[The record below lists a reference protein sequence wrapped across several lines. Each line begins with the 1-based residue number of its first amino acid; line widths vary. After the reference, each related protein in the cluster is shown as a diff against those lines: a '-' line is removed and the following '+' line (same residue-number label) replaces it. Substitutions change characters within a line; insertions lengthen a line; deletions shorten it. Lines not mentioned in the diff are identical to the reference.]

1 MKTLNLLA
9 FDFGAS
15 SGRAILGRF
24 DGKKLSIEEIHRFS
38 NDPVK
43 VGGHTYWDVLR
54 LFWEMRQGLL
64 KFAHNVNGT
73 LSSLGIDT
81 WGVDFGLLDSSGELL
96 GNPYHYRDSQTEGMM
111 EKAFAIVPKEKIY
124 EYTGIAFQKF
134 NTIYQLL
141 ALKERN
147 SPILEKADTLL
158 FMPDLLAYFL
168 TGEKSTEYTEASTS
182 QLLEARSKTW
192 CTDLI
197 KVLGLPDNIFTSIQ
211 QPGTIRGNIASRIAE
226 ELNIGRVPVVAV
238 ATHDTGS
245 AVVAVP
251 AVEDDYVY
259 LSSGTWSLMGVE
271 VREPII
277 NEQALQWN
285 YTNEGGA
292 ENSYRFLKNIM
303 GLWLIQECKRVW
315 DRQGEVYSFAQ
326 LEEMARNS
334 EPFKAFIDPDHD
346 DFYAPSDMPQTIQNF
361 CARTGQAVPQ
371 TKGEILR
378 CVYESLAMKYRWTIE
393 RLEKILNRP
402 LKVLHI
408 VGGGTKD
415 KLLNQ
420 FTANAIN
427 RLVIC
432 GPTEATAIGNLMM
445 QAKALGEVANLREIR
460 QIIRNSFPTVD
471 YMPQDVEAWDEAYER
486 FLKVV

>member
-24 DGKKLSIEEIHRFS
+24 DGKKLSIEEMHRFS

-43 VGGHTYWDVLR
+43 IGGHTYWDVLR
-54 LFWEMRQGLL
+54 LFWETKQGLL
-64 KFAHNVNGT
+64 KFVHNVDGE
-73 LSSLGIDT
+73 LSSIGIDT

-96 GNPYHYRDSQTEGMM
+96 GNPYHYRDGQTEGMM
-111 EKAFAIVPKEKIY
+111 EKAFAVIPKERIY
-124 EYTGIAFQKF
+124 GYTGIAFQKF

-168 TGEKSTEYTEASTS
+168 TGEKCTEYTEASTG
-182 QLLEARSKTW
+182 QLVEARSRTW
-192 CTDLI
+192 CTELI
-197 KVLGLPDNIFTSIQ
+197 RALGLPDNIFTGIQ
-211 QPGTIRGNIASRIAE
+211 QPGTIRGNISSSISE
-226 ELNIGRVPVVAV
+226 ELNTSRVPVVAV

-251 AVEDDYVY
+251 AVEEDYVY

-271 VREPII
+271 VKEPII

-292 ENSYRFLKNIM
+292 ENTYRFLKNIM
-303 GLWLIQECKRVW
+303 GLWIIQECKRVW
-315 DRQGEVYSFAQ
+315 DRQGAVYSFAQ

-334 EPFKAFIDPDHD
+334 QPFKMFIDPDHD
-346 DFYAPSDMPQTIQNF
+346 DFYAPSNMPQAIQNY
-361 CARTGQAVPQ
+361 CERTGQEVPQ

-393 RLEKILNRP
+393 RLERILNRP

-408 VGGGTKD
+408 VGGGTRD

-427 RLVIC
+427 KPVIC

-445 QAKALGEVANLREIR
+445 QAKALGEVANLQEIR
-460 QIIRNSFPTVD
+460 QVIGASFPTED

-486 FLKVV
+486 FLKVI